1 MNKKITV
8 TLIGVVVI
16 GGLFYSTRLP
26 KQESQTKKEAVSVNN
41 KDSSTQVVEL
51 KNGDTYNLTA
61 SIIKKNINGS
71 LVKMLAYNGTVP
83 GPVITIAKGAEVTI
97 NFTNNTD
104 VPTTLHSHGVRLDN
118 KFDGV
123 PNVTQKEI
131 PVGGTFSYKVKFPD
145 EGIYWYHPHIRE
157 DYAQEL
163 GLYGNYIV
171 VSNDPNYW
179 SPVNEEIPLMVDD
192 ILMEN
197 GQVAS
202 FGAVADHTLMGRF
215 GNVMLTN
222 GSSNYNLSIK
232 QGEVVR
238 FYITNTANTRV
249 FNLSIPGVKI
259 KLVGG
264 DNGKYERE
272 SYVDSILLG
281 PSERE
286 VIEVL
291 FDKAGT
297 YTLEHNTPNK
307 TYTMGTIKVSPEKI
321 ATSHVKQFQT
331 LRINKDTI
339 ASIDP
344 LRNYFDKKDD
354 KNISLTVDMGSM
366 GTSGNHQMMN
376 GSMMNNGGGMHMMGN
391 GSMMGNGGMAM
402 GGNDN
407 EKIEWE
413 DSMSMMNQMANA
425 QMIKWK
431 IVDQDTNKSGMDI
444 NWNFKVGDKVKI
456 KIFNDPK
463 SMHAMQ
469 HPIHFHGQRFLVIS
483 TNGVKN
489 TNLVWKDTTLVQK
502 GDTVEI
508 LVDMEDPGTWMAHCH
523 IAEHLESGMMFQF
536 NVTK

>member
-1 MNKKITV
+1 MNNKILITLVVLV
-8 TLIGVVVI
+8 TIIGI
-16 GGLFYSTRLP
+16 FYSIHSSPQDVTTVASKP
-26 KQESQTKKEAVSVNN
+26 SSI
-41 KDSSTQVVEL
+41 KDRQVVEL

-61 SIIKKNINGS
+61 SFIKKTINGNE
-71 LVKMLAYNGTVP
+71 VKMLAYNGTIP
-83 GPVITIAKGAEVTI
+83 GPVIKVTKGAEITI

-123 PNVTQKEI
+123 PNTTQKEI

-145 EGIYWYHPHIRE
+145 EGVYWYHPHIRE

-171 VSNDPNYW
+171 VPENPNYW
-179 SPVNEEIPLMVDD
+179 SQVNEEVPLMVDD
-192 ILMEN
+192 ILIEN
-197 GQVAS
+197 GKIAPFSSVP
-202 FGAVADHTLMGRF
+202 DHTLMGRF

-222 GSSNYNLSIK
+222 GSSDYNISVK

-238 FYITNTANTRV
+238 FYLTNTANTRV
-249 FNLSIPGVKI
+249 FNLSIPGAKI

-286 VIEVL
+286 VVEVL

-297 YTLEHNTPNK
+297 YTLEHNTPDK
-307 TYTMGTIKVSPEKI
+307 KYTMGKIQVSSEKVS
-321 ATSHVKQFQT
+321 ASYVTQFQT
-331 LRINKDTI
+331 LRTNKDTV

-344 LRNYFDKKDD
+344 LRKYFDKKDD
-354 KNISLTVDMGSM
+354 KSISLTVNMGM
-366 GTSGNHQMMN
+366 SGNHQM
-376 GSMMNNGGGMHMMGN
+376 GN
-391 GSMMGNGGMAM
+391 GMTMGNGGMMM
-402 GGNDN
+402 GGTDN

-413 DSMSMMNQMANA
+413 DSMTMMNQMANTKTV
-425 QMIKWK
+425 KWK
-431 IVDQDTNKSGMDI
+431 IVDDDTKKSGMDI
-444 NWNFKVGDKVKI
+444 TWNFKVGDKVKI

-463 SMHAMQ
+463 SPHPMQ
-469 HPIHFHGQRFLVIS
+469 HPIHFHGQRFLILS
-483 TNGVKN
+483 TNGITN
-489 TNLVWKDTTLVQK
+489 TNLVWKDTALVQK

-508 LVDMEDPGTWMAHCH
+508 LVDMENPGTWMAHCH